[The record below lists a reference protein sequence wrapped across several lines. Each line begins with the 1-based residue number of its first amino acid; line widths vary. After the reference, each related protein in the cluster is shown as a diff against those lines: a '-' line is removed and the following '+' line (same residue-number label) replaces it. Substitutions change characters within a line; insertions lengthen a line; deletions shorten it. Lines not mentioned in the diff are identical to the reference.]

1 MKKQIT
7 SYPVWGYF
15 AGMKGFLSAL
25 SFMTVI
31 RISVEFDGRAAV
43 KFFPLVGAIVGTGL
57 YVLSFIP
64 APFRGYL
71 MVLYLTLITGGLH
84 LDGLADSCDA
94 FFSHRDRSV
103 MLDIMKDSHIGTFG
117 VLSLIFVVLGKILCF
132 NTIKNPLFFILVPVY
147 GRFVVVYLMKK
158 LPYARESGTAKDFF
172 KPMKFLDFSIGL
184 LFVIASFYFFYGFKI
199 VLINLSFFL
208 WGFFLFSYFKR
219 KIGGITGDMLG
230 FSIETTELF
239 LLFLGVYYGF

>member
-1 MKKQIT
+1 MR
-7 SYPVWGYF
+7 
-15 AGMKGFLSAL
+15 GFLSAL

-31 RISVEFDGRAAV
+31 KVSVEFDGRAAV
-43 KFFPLVGAIVGTGL
+43 KFFPLIGAIIGAGL
-57 YVLSFIP
+57 YALSFSP
-64 APFRGYL
+64 PPFKGYL
-71 MVLYLTLITGGLH
+71 MALYLAFLTGGLH

-94 FFSHRDRSV
+94 FFSHRDRET
-103 MLDIMKDSHIGTFG
+103 MLEIMKDSHIGTFG
-117 VLSLIFVVLGKILCF
+117 VLSLIFVIFGKVLCF
-132 NTIKNPLFFILVPVY
+132 NTIKNPLFFVFVPIY
-147 GRFVVVYLMKK
+147 SRFVIVYLMKK
-158 LPYARESGTAKDFF
+158 LPYARESGTARDFF

-184 LFVIASFYFFYGFKI
+184 VFVALSFYTFYGVRI

-208 WGFFLFSYFKR
+208 WGFLLFSYFKR